1 MNIWVPTLNIS
12 SDNSAIIIFE
22 TSLYSCVEKQNWG
35 EVVPEDRT
43 VRRPADRRRVE
54 GAFSVIKRVFGEHVT
69 ATKLVNIAKEMMM
82 VSIYNWLIKT
92 MAQDRG
98 DV

>member
-1 MNIWVPTLNIS
+1 
-12 SDNSAIIIFE
+12 
-22 TSLYSCVEKQNWG
+22 
-35 EVVPEDRT
+35 

-82 VSIYNWLIKT
+82 VSIYN
-92 MAQDRG
+92 
-98 DV
+98 